1 MTTTSR
7 LALFDVVKGI
17 AIFLVVMGHVLTM
30 CIRQIDSAA
39 AFKILGEV
47 HMPLFFFVSG
57 FFTGRR
63 APDGTLRLPPYG
75 KRALQ
80 LLVPMV
86 VVSTIWIFWFPV
98 SGLESP
104 LNSTFEGLWTDEWKN
119 GYWFTPVLF
128 VIMVLYGAVTPLVGR
143 MQGAAARVAVVVAV
157 SAAVFVGASF
167 VPDFYRGVFS
177 TGLIARFFPVF
188 ALGAIAGLHK
198 EGFMD
203 LCRRPWALAVAIVGS
218 GILLSYV
225 CWYWRYPFMP
235 LWVLDPV
242 RGLMHIFLAVAAI
255 GVLAPWCANGG
266 KAVGVWSY
274 IGRKSLPIYLLH
286 YFFLFPLGAV
296 RPALQA
302 LDLAFLPLLA
312 VAAFVAVFVV
322 AITLGTT
329 YIINSSRPLA
339 FLLLGEPWAAPK
351 PKAQTA

>member
-1 MTTTSR
+1 MQNTNR

-17 AIFLVVMGHVLTM
+17 AIFMVVMGHVLTM

-63 APDGTLRLPPYG
+63 APDGSLRLPPFG

-86 VVSTIWIFWFPV
+86 AVSSIWVFWFPV

-119 GYWFTPVLF
+119 GYWFTLVLF
-128 VIMVLYGAVTPLVGR
+128 VIMALYGAVTPLLGR
-143 MQGAAARVAVVVAV
+143 MQSAAAQV
-157 SAAVFVGASF
+157 SAVAAASAALFVGAAF
-167 VPDFYRGVFS
+167 VPDFYSGVFS
-177 TGLIARFFPVF
+177 TGLVARFFPVF

-198 EGFMD
+198 EAFMT
-203 LCRRPWALAVAIVGS
+203 LCRRPWVLAVAIVGS
-218 GILLSYV
+218 GLLLSYV
-225 CWYWRYPFMP
+225 AWYWRYPFMP
-235 LWVLDPV
+235 GWALEPC
-242 RGLMHIFLAVAAI
+242 RSLMHICLAVAAI
-255 GVLAPWCANGG
+255 GVLAPWCSGG
-266 KAVGVWSY
+266 SRAVALWSY
-274 IGRKSLPIYLLH
+274 VGRKSLPIYLLH
-286 YFFLFPLGAV
+286 YFFLFPLGAI

-302 LDLAFLPLLA
+302 VDLAFLPLLA
-312 VAAFVAVFVV
+312 VAAFVAVLVV
-322 AITLGTT
+322 AITLGTA

-339 FLLLGEPWAAPK
+339 FLLLGEPWSEPK
-351 PKAQTA
+351 PKVRTA

>member
-1 MTTTSR
+1 MPNTNR

-17 AIFLVVMGHVLTM
+17 AIFMVVMGHVLTM

-39 AFKILGEV
+39 AFKLIGEV

-63 APDGTLRLPPYG
+63 APDGSLRLPPYA

-80 LLVPMV
+80 LLIPMIA
-86 VVSTIWIFWFPV
+86 VSTIWVFWFPV

-128 VIMVLYGAVTPLVGR
+128 VIMVLYGAVAPLMGR
-143 MQGAAARVAVVVAV
+143 AR
-157 SAAVFVGASF
+157 SAAVQVTVVLGASALFFVGASF
-167 VPDFYRGVFS
+167 VPAFYKGVFS

-188 ALGAIAGLHK
+188 AIGAIAGLHK
-198 EGFMD
+198 EAFMM
-203 LCRRPWALAVAIVGS
+203 LARRPWVLAVTIVGS
-218 GILLSYV
+218 GLLLSYV

-235 LWVLDPV
+235 MWALEPM
-242 RGLMHIFLAVAAI
+242 RSLMHICLAIAAI
-255 GVLAPWCANGG
+255 GVLAPWCAAGG
-266 KAVGVWSY
+266 KAVEMWSY
-274 IGRKSLPIYLLH
+274 VGRKSLPIYLLH
-286 YFFLFPLGAV
+286 YFFLFPLGAI
-296 RPALQA
+296 RPALEA
-302 LDLAFLPLLA
+302 LDLAFLPLVA
-312 VAAFVAVFVV
+312 TAAFVAVFVV

-339 FLLLGEPWAAPK
+339 FLLLGEPWSAPK
-351 PKAQTA
+351 PKATAA